1 MKKQKEITIADVD
14 ADLKNTIPYGRMKLA
29 QTAAVRAYA
38 EMERAKRDL
47 AEAEDL
53 ESRMRDVALR
63 SLGSNTEAGKVSDL
77 ADQSEA
83 EAVRFENDLQNARK
97 WADDCGYENLKYG
110 HTALDPYF
118 TGEKDPFA
126 EQILWKKGPGYEVR
140 GLYGTKPT
148 VHDREQ
154 VDTPRDFPYVE
165 PVSVSPSEVSA
176 AAAEFVS
183 DHGQDMDDAAGWAK
197 AKTAKSEAE
206 RALETAGSDLA
217 AKMDELHDARHA
229 VAVAEDLAV
238 SKMKARLEAEDKKRA
253 ELLAEAEAIGN
264 KRGGLF
270 AGLFGRGE

>member
-14 ADLKNTIPYGRMKLA
+14 ADLKNTIPYARMKRA
-29 QTAAVRAYA
+29 QAEAVRAYA
-38 EMERAKRDL
+38 EMERARRDL

-53 ESRMRDVALR
+53 EARIRDIALR
-63 SLGSNTEAGKVSDL
+63 SLGSDTEAGKVSDL
-77 ADQSEA
+77 ADQAEA

-97 WADDCGYENLKYG
+97 WADDCGYIHYV
-110 HTALDPYF
+110 ALDPYF

-126 EQILWKKGPGYEVR
+126 EKILLKKISDGYIEFGTVR
-140 GLYGTKPT
+140 GNASHTET
-148 VHDREQ
+148 
-154 VDTPRDFPYVE
+154 VDTPKDFPYVE
-165 PVSVSPSEVSA
+165 PASVSPSEVYA

-197 AKTAKSEAE
+197 AKMAKAEAE

-229 VAVAEDLAV
+229 VAVAEDLAI

-270 AGLFGRGE
+270 SSLFGKGA